1 MRSRWA
7 PLLLLVAANCGENPT
22 PLEPDADSCPA
33 NAQPGPCWPVA
44 GTTPGG
50 SVKLGAYQPFTSMP
64 DEVELE
70 YGPQGGFHIPV
81 NALITGIPPGTP
93 SCLFDPQNPRT
104 RFRGYYVEDVPKP
117 PETPAYHAGEEM
129 NGAISCPIRIAYRE
143 SGTPG
148 TFELVGK
155 TGVLFAVGIDEY
167 KYIFGQKIRVE
178 VEVIG
183 ANGEY
188 ARDEKIVIA
197 RPPANW
203 PPPGMR

>member
-1 MRSRWA
+1 MTSRWA
-7 PLLLLVAANCGENPT
+7 PLLLLVAANCGESPSAV
-22 PLEPDADSCPA
+22 PDAPSCPA
-33 NAQPGPCWPVA
+33 NAEPGPCWPVA
-44 GTTPGG
+44 GTVPGG
-50 SVKLGAYQPFTSMP
+50 SIKLGAYQPFTAMP

-70 YGPQGGFHIPV
+70 YGPQGGFHVPA
-81 NALITGIPPGTP
+81 NALISAMPPGDP

-104 RFRGYYVEDVPKP
+104 RFRGFYVEDVPAAP
-117 PETPAYHAGEEM
+117 ATPVFKAGEEM
-129 NGAISCPIRIAYRE
+129 NGTISCPIRIAYRP
-143 SGTPG
+143 SATPD

-167 KYIFGQKIRVE
+167 DLIFGQKIRIE

-188 ARDEKIVIA
+188 ARDEKIVIP

-203 PPPGMR
+203 PPDPTP